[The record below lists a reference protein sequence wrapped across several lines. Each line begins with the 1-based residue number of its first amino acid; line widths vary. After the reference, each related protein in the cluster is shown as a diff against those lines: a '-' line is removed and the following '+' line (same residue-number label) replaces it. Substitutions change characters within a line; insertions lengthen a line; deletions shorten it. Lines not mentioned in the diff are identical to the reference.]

1 MIKGL
6 QDFYIEYVCHKI
18 RN

>member
-6 QDFYIEYVCHKI
+6 QDFLISYCF
-18 RN
+18 